1 MATQLPPDVSRESKG
16 VGSRRGPEIKLEHIL
31 MPVDFSTASR
41 RGVAFAAGFAARF
54 HATMRLLH
62 VVEMPTLPQ
71 WGYARIPM
79 REAKLQRHAHE
90 KLRQFTNE
98 CDLPAEVLEQT
109 EVRVGSV
116 ASEICAS
123 ALEQSVDL
131 ITMPAHGPNGFIRFF
146 VGSVTESVARCAP
159 CPVLV
164 MRNRMLKMQKSRKD
178 FDIKRIIVPTDF
190 SDESK
195 KAFPYATALA
205 QKFGATIAL
214 LYVVP
219 THLALSIEQL
229 GLVLEEERLKER
241 ARKELPRFR
250 QAELDA
256 KIQVSTMVREGG
268 PAHEICR
275 AAEIAPAGL
284 IIMSTHGHTGFKR
297 FMLGSVTARVLRH
310 APCPVLV
317 VREREHEFLV

>member
-1 MATQLPPDVSRESKG
+1 
-16 VGSRRGPEIKLEHIL
+16 
-31 MPVDFSTASR
+31 
-41 RGVAFAAGFAARF
+41 
-54 HATMRLLH
+54 
-62 VVEMPTLPQ
+62 
-71 WGYARIPM
+71 
-79 REAKLQRHAHE
+79 
-90 KLRQFTNE
+90 
-98 CDLPAEVLEQT
+98 
-109 EVRVGSV
+109 VRS
-116 ASEICAS
+116 
-123 ALEQSVDL
+123 
-131 ITMPAHGPNGFIRFF
+131 
-146 VGSVTESVARCAP
+146 AP

-164 MRNRMLKMQKSRKD
+164 MRNRMLKMQKSRKE

-205 QKFGATIAL
+205 RKFGATITL

-219 THLALSIEQL
+219 THLALNIEQL
-229 GLVLEEERLKER
+229 GVVLEEERLMER

-250 QAELDA
+250 QAELDPR
-256 KIQVSTMVREGG
+256 IQVSTMVRDGG

-275 AAEIAPAGL
+275 AAEIGSSDL
-284 IIMSTHGHTGFKR
+284 IVISTHGHTGFKR